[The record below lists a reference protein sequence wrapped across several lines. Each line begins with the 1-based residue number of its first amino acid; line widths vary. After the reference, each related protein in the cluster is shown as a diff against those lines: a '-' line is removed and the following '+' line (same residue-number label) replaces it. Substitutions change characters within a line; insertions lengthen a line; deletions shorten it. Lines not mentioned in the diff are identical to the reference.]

1 MEKKEILLKLRQETG
16 MNRREFAEY
25 FGIPYRTVQEWELG
39 HREMP
44 GYLLRLMYYHEKTK
58 EKEQLLPK
66 MQSED
71 GKISIVR
78 DADGKNIVIIND
90 IRFRGKRKMSWK
102 EVEEFLKEYVKTYYE
117 IEAYSEK
124 IYIGTDFPGEY
135 AHSKDTKAL
144 AGANAK
150 VKANAAQAIGELIRT
165 AVNKS
170 ESEDYGGRHGN
181 RAQNGW
187 YRYDVR
193 FGLPVYNQEGKLE
206 RYNIFSARML
216 VRCDADGKLY
226 LYDIVRTKK
235 ETSTPSGLF

>member
-78 DADGKNIVIIND
+78 DVDGKNIVIIND
-90 IRFRGKRKMSWK
+90 IRFRGKRKIKWD
-102 EVEEFLKEYVKTYYE
+102 EVE
-117 IEAYSEK
+117 
-124 IYIGTDFPGEY
+124 
-135 AHSKDTKAL
+135 
-144 AGANAK
+144 
-150 VKANAAQAIGELIRT
+150 
-165 AVNKS
+165 
-170 ESEDYGGRHGN
+170 
-181 RAQNGW
+181 
-187 YRYDVR
+187 
-193 FGLPVYNQEGKLE
+193 
-206 RYNIFSARML
+206 
-216 VRCDADGKLY
+216 
-226 LYDIVRTKK
+226 
-235 ETSTPSGLF
+235 

>member
-150 VKANAAQAIGELIRT
+150 AKANAAQAIGELIRT
-165 AVNKS
+165 
-170 ESEDYGGRHGN
+170 
-181 RAQNGW
+181 
-187 YRYDVR
+187 
-193 FGLPVYNQEGKLE
+193 VYNQEGKLE

>member
-78 DADGKNIVIIND
+78 DVDGKNIVIIND
-90 IRFRGKRKMSWK
+90 IRFRGKRKIKWD
-102 EVEEFLKEYVKTYYE
+102 EVEKYLREYVKKYYE
-117 IEAYSEK
+117 IEAYSDK
-124 IYIGTDFPGEY
+124 IYIGKDFPDEF
-135 AHSKDTKAL
+135 AHSRDSEKL
-144 AGANAK
+144 SGANAK
-150 VKANAAQAIGELIRT
+150 AKANAAQGIPEMIEIAENRRFQEKLERKH
-165 AVNKS
+165 NKNAK
-170 ESEDYGGRHGN
+170 Y
-181 RAQNGW
+181 GW
-187 YRYDVR
+187 YRYDSR
-193 FGLPVYNQEGKLE
+193 FAIPIFDENNDVL
-206 RYNIFSARML
+206 RYNVL
-216 VRCDADGKLY
+216 
-226 LYDIVRTKK
+226 
-235 ETSTPSGLF
+235 

>member
-78 DADGKNIVIIND
+78 DVDGKNIVIIND
-90 IRFRGKRKMSWK
+90 IRFRGKRKIKWD
-102 EVEEFLKEYVKTYYE
+102 EVEKYLREYVKKYYE
-117 IEAYSEK
+117 IEAYSDK
-124 IYIGTDFPGEY
+124 IYIGKDFPDEF
-135 AHSKDTKAL
+135 AHSRDSEKLSGANTKA
-144 AGANAK
+144 
-150 VKANAAQAIGELIRT
+150 KANAAQAIGELKIMRISMEPGHKTDGIVTMSDLEFLFMTRMKIWNGTIFIRQ
-165 AVNKS
+165 K
-170 ESEDYGGRHGN
+170 
-181 RAQNGW
+181 
-187 YRYDVR
+187 
-193 FGLPVYNQEGKLE
+193 
-206 RYNIFSARML
+206 
-216 VRCDADGKLY
+216 C
-226 LYDIVRTKK
+226 
-235 ETSTPSGLF
+235 

>member
-1 MEKKEILLKLRQETG
+1 MCIRD
-16 MNRREFAEY
+16 R
-25 FGIPYRTVQEWELG
+25 YRTVQEWELG

-58 EKEQLLPK
+58 EKEKLLPK

-135 AHSKDTKAL
+135 AHSCLLYTSHISLTCAHSL
-144 AGANAK
+144 LF
-150 VKANAAQAIGELIRT
+150 I
-165 AVNKS
+165 
-170 ESEDYGGRHGN
+170 
-181 RAQNGW
+181 
-187 YRYDVR
+187 
-193 FGLPVYNQEGKLE
+193 
-206 RYNIFSARML
+206 
-216 VRCDADGKLY
+216 LY
-226 LYDIVRTKK
+226 LSR
-235 ETSTPSGLF
+235 L

>member
-78 DADGKNIVIIND
+78 DVDGKNIVIIND
-90 IRFRGKRKMSWK
+90 IRFRGKRKIKWD
-102 EVEEFLKEYVKTYYE
+102 EVETVSYTHLT
-117 IEAYSEK
+117 
-124 IYIGTDFPGEY
+124 
-135 AHSKDTKAL
+135 
-144 AGANAK
+144 
-150 VKANAAQAIGELIRT
+150 
-165 AVNKS
+165 
-170 ESEDYGGRHGN
+170 
-181 RAQNGW
+181 
-187 YRYDVR
+187 
-193 FGLPVYNQEGKLE
+193 LP
-206 RYNIFSARML
+206 
-216 VRCDADGKLY
+216 
-226 LYDIVRTKK
+226 T
-235 ETSTPSGLF
+235 T

>member
-58 EKEQLLPK
+58 EKEQHLPK

-78 DADGKNIVIIND
+78 DVDGKNIVIIND
-90 IRFRGKRKMSWK
+90 IRFRGKRKMNWK

-150 VKANAAQAIGELIRT
+150 AKANAAQAIPEIIEIAT
-165 AVNKS
+165 SKTEEENKKKKHS
-170 ESEDYGGRHGN
+170 RN
-181 RAQNGW
+181 AKNGW
-187 YRYDVR
+187 YRYDTR
-193 FGLPVYNQEGKLE
+193 FALPVYDESGEVE
-206 RYNIFSARML
+206 RYNVFSARL
-216 VRCDADGKLY
+216 LIRHAASGKMY
-226 LYDIVRTKK
+226 LYDVLEIKK
-235 ETSTPSGLF
+235 ETSKPCQV